1 MTEAAP
7 SSVQR
12 GRGRETVLVAMRQAV
27 CATFNCSTGWFCAA
41 VPVPVVA
48 ISKHFIVTHL
58 AQMGRTLDRLR
69 LWLGLID
76 LGRPPRIWQS
86 QRKTVNNQARV
97 VVVLLLLLPSIPF
110 LNGVLWQSNEAS
122 HVLAKKEEEDG
133 KKKGPNGDKLRF
145 NVGEL
150 I

>member
-7 SSVQR
+7 SSVQW

-97 VVVLLLLLPSIPF
+97 VVVLLLPSIPF

-122 HVLAKKEEEDG
+122 HVQAKK
-133 KKKGPNGDKLRF
+133 KKRERKRAQMAISFVLMSAN
-145 NVGEL
+145 
-150 I
+150 